1 VRLAGCATRKAL
13 CVHPRTNS
21 HVSSLAPCVC
31 VCLCVFHAGL
41 EWAPERFAGTLM
53 GDYTNKDT
61 RAYKLILE
69 PEKLPAMF
77 TEVLDE
83 YNVSFPTQMHLVFFK
98 DAIAHLS
105 RIARILR
112 QVRQRP
118 AGRPMPLA
126 LRWRGRGAQAFHTL
140 LLLVWSNEPCL
151 FIVFPCVAPWQRAAC
166 GRWGLWAPVP
176 HPPRRLCRRVQADN
190 H

>member
-1 VRLAGCATRKAL
+1 MRVG
-13 CVHPRTNS
+13 H
-21 HVSSLAPCVC
+21 PCV
-31 VCLCVFHAGL
+31 VESFGYSRNPDAYSSTYSEVFLLVRMYVFAKYAAVTEPHEPSWLLHCCPTGL

-69 PEKLPAMF
+69 PEKLPGMF

-112 QVRQRP
+112 QV
-118 AGRPMPLA
+118 
-126 LRWRGRGAQAFHTL
+126 
-140 LLLVWSNEPCL
+140 C
-151 FIVFPCVAPWQRAAC
+151 
-166 GRWGLWAPVP
+166 
-176 HPPRRLCRRVQADN
+176 
-190 H
+190 